1 MPLMTRSLLARVYYW
16 PQSMVLVPL
25 SWLMRQWRQ
34 VLVLQPLL
42 QQLRPLLAEQA
53 RPRST

>member
-1 MPLMTRSLLARVYYW
+1 MTRSLLARVYYW

-25 SWLMRQWRQ
+25 PGLMRRWRQ

-42 QQLRPLLAEQA
+42 RQLRPVRLAQA
-53 RPRST
+53 RPRSA